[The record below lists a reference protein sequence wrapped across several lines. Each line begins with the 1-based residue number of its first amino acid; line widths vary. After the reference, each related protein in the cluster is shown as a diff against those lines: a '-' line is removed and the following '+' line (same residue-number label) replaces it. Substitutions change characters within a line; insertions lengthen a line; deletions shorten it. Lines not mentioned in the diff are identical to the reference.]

1 MTDMVFADIGDEQ
14 SIEQSLSTFSSHMT
28 NIVSIVKHAGE
39 NSLVLLDELGAGTDP
54 TEGAALAVVILEELM
69 AKGAKI
75 IATTHYTELKKYAIA
90 TEGVENGSMEFD
102 VETLSPTYRL
112 LMGIPGKSNAFEISR
127 KLGLREDITEK
138 AKMLIEGGDI
148 QFEEVL
154 TEIEASRKDA
164 ENQRDEAIAMNIEMK
179 QRVADFEKEKAKF
192 EKEREK
198 LIADAK
204 KEAVKIL
211 EDAKE
216 VSEEVKEELK
226 ELAKIESL
234 GERNRRF
241 DEGRK
246 RIKDTAGKYKEKFI
260 KEVNDNPV
268 NISDIK
274 VGDRVKVMSLG
285 QNGEILALPDDKGEI
300 LVGIKN
306 YDELIERI
314 ERFKENIDNK
324 KLSQNWEEFFENLEK
339 KFNSV
344 NFV

>member
-1 MTDMVFADIGDEQ
+1 MLFRSGGLNLPAC
-14 SIEQSLSTFSSHMT
+14 
-28 NIVSIVKHAGE
+28 
-39 NSLVLLDELGAGTDP
+39 DP
-54 TEGAALAVVILEELM
+54 FRT
-69 AKGAKI
+69 
-75 IATTHYTELKKYAIA
+75 YAIA

-204 KEAVKIL
+204 KDI
-211 EDAKE
+211 ED
-216 VSEEVKEELK
+216 
-226 ELAKIESL
+226 
-234 GERNRRF
+234 
-241 DEGRK
+241 RK
-246 RIKDTAGKYKEKFI
+246 
-260 KEVNDNPV
+260 
-268 NISDIK
+268 
-274 VGDRVKVMSLG
+274 
-285 QNGEILALPDDKGEI
+285 
-300 LVGIKN
+300 
-306 YDELIERI
+306 
-314 ERFKENIDNK
+314 
-324 KLSQNWEEFFENLEK
+324 
-339 KFNSV
+339 SV
-344 NFV
+344 V

>member
-1 MTDMVFADIGDEQ
+1 MC
-14 SIEQSLSTFSSHMT
+14 
-28 NIVSIVKHAGE
+28 
-39 NSLVLLDELGAGTDP
+39 
-54 TEGAALAVVILEELM
+54 
-69 AKGAKI
+69 
-75 IATTHYTELKKYAIA
+75 
-90 TEGVENGSMEFD
+90 
-102 VETLSPTYRL
+102 SP
-112 LMGIPGKSNAFEISR
+112 GHKGKSNAFEISR

-274 VGDRVKVMSLG
+274 SRHV
-285 QNGEILALPDDKGEI
+285 
-300 LVGIKN
+300 
-306 YDELIERI
+306 
-314 ERFKENIDNK
+314 
-324 KLSQNWEEFFENLEK
+324 
-339 KFNSV
+339 
-344 NFV
+344 